1 MNMEVGSQVLNGRAI
16 QIIYIIPIEWT
27 LLFVSM
33 DNRYQMFCSTKY
45 DWTDKDSKIMAIFIC
60 YFIYS
65 SLDVEF
71 WSEKVVL

>member
-16 QIIYIIPIEWT
+16 KIIYTIPIEWT

-45 DWTDKDSKIMAIFIC
+45 D
-60 YFIYS
+60 
-65 SLDVEF
+65 
-71 WSEKVVL
+71 